1 MISDPKDDL
10 DRAIS
15 RAAPQLRKEWDS
27 PDLWPRIERALAQE
41 ARAKSRPR
49 FRWPPFAAAAAVLAA
64 SIMVMRPGASVPARA
79 PTFFS
84 EQALADAEGAE
95 EVCERAIERL
105 SRQAGPRLVNAS
117 TPKEAGCAEKLLVL
131 DAEISA
137 LRADVER
144 NRYNAHLRRALAGL
158 YREKR
163 DTLEEF
169 LGHGQEY

>member
-1 MISDPKDDL
+1 MMSDPMDDF

-27 PDLWPRIERALAQE
+27 PTLWPRIERALAQE
-41 ARAKSRPR
+41 VRAKSRPR
-49 FRWPPFAAAAAVLAA
+49 LRWQPLAAAAAVLAA
-64 SIMVMRPGASVPARA
+64 AIIVMRPEASVPARA

-84 EQALADAEGAE
+84 EQALADAERAE

-105 SRQAGPRLVNAS
+105 SRQAGPRLVSAS
-117 TPKEAGCAEKLLVL
+117 TPRAASCAEKLLVL

-137 LRADVER
+137 LRADMDF
-144 NRYNAHLRRALAGL
+144 NRYNAHLRRELAGL

-163 DTLEEF
+163 DTLQEF